1 VNLLAKDVSKQS
13 ALQLNIKSAV
23 TWSVFFRR
31 STRARS
37 SLTNDKAVQRL
48 AGVLIE
54 SPKSFSLTRWVGQSI
69 VVRSCLSN
77 LEASRRVLAANWH
90 NHTGF
95 DVPNSVFLAV
105 DQAAPASSAAV
116 AAPVLRMLFRMSAS
130 LEADASPL
138 SAVVGLLSGFV
149 VALRTAFPELPESTR
164 SYLVDRVHARFA
176 SFGDQHVVLAFY
188 LDPLFAPCR
197 HADDGALW
205 GTWTLAG
212 HREAAIERLAGE
224 DVAFRNAIIGDLG
237 GYITRVDF
245 AAGVDGSPLH
255 DATWWRLYG
264 DSWPTLQVVATRL
277 LSLACSS
284 AGSERSFKTLGVVL
298 SRTRNRTHDARVDRQ
313 WSVAFNSRQLN
324 RVNAVAMYPRSRTEK
339 EVVGFVRVAVAA
351 AVADAGAGGA
361 PAGGAPA
368 GEGVDDGDVAPT
380 ILKDGGAPR
389 LT

>member
-69 VVRSCLSN
+69 VIRSCLSN

-212 HREAAIERLAGE
+212 HRDAAIERLAGE

-237 GYITRVDF
+237 GYITRVDS

-255 DATWWRLYG
+255 DATWWRLNG

-324 RVNAVAMYPRSRTEK
+324 RVNAVAMYQRSRTEK

-368 GEGVDDGDVAPT
+368 AEGVDDGDVAPT